1 MVTYDFFVKSLFNDI
16 FYNSAIMSF
25 VKKFDLF
32 IIVYCII
39 IILSVMYAT
48 QPLQPLLAREFDISV
63 TKASQF
69 TAIIMLFLAISPII
83 YGYILEKVNAKKM
96 LINSSI
102 ILFITNIFLG
112 SSTTYEFFMFFRT
125 VEALVVPAILTSLM
139 SILANMDKE
148 NVKFNMSI
156 YVAATV
162 FGGLVGRV
170 FSGFIATNF
179 SYQFVF
185 YSLSFA
191 ILVSIYFINK
201 LSYEGEADIV
211 KPKISDVLEILKDKR
226 FTTIYLLMFCVFF
239 VFAGVLN
246 VLPFRL
252 KDIST
257 DISEFQISLLY
268 LGYGMGILVSLNSK
282 KIIRFFKTE
291 INTIIFGL
299 VFFLF
304 ITVFLVLPNIMTMF
318 LLIFLFCLGMFTVH
332 SVSTGLANSLKASQ
346 KSLTSGMYLTFYY
359 LGGAIGSFI
368 PSIIYEKFGW
378 NIVLYIFCFILFLTL
393 ILIFTRR
400 KLFIEEK

>member
-1 MVTYDFFVKSLFNDI
+1 M
-16 FYNSAIMSF
+16 
-25 VKKFDLF
+25 KKRDLF

-39 IILSVMYAT
+39 IVLSVMYAT
-48 QPLQPLLAREFDISV
+48 QPLQPLLAKEFDISI

-112 SSTTYEFFMFFRT
+112 LSSSYEFFLFFRT

-139 SILANMDKE
+139 SILANIDKE
-148 NVKFNMSI
+148 NIKFNMSI
-156 YVAATV
+156 YVASTV
-162 FGGLVGRV
+162 FGGLVGRI

-185 YSLSFA
+185 YSLSLA
-191 ILVSIYFINK
+191 ILVSIYFISK
-201 LSYEGEADIV
+201 LSYEGEATIV
-211 KPKISDVLEILKDKR
+211 KPKINDVTEILKDKR
-226 FTTIYLLMFCVFF
+226 FSTVYILMFCVFF

-246 VLPFRL
+246 ILPFRV
-252 KDIST
+252 KEISS
-257 DISEFQISLLY
+257 DVSEFQISLLY
-268 LGYGMGILVSLNSK
+268 LGYGMGILVSLNSR
-282 KIIRFFKTE
+282 KIIKFFKNE
-291 INTIIFGL
+291 INTVLFAL
-299 VFFLF
+299 VLFLF
-304 ITVFLVLPNIMTMF
+304 ITIFLVIKNILILF

-332 SVSTGLANSLKASQ
+332 SVSTGLANSMKASQ

-359 LGGAIGSFI
+359 LGGAFGSYI

-378 NIVLYIFCFILFLTL
+378 NSVIYMFCSILLLTML
-393 ILIFTRR
+393 LVIKRK
-400 KLFIEEK
+400 KLFDDL

>member
-1 MVTYDFFVKSLFNDI
+1 M
-16 FYNSAIMSF
+16 
-25 VKKFDLF
+25 KKYDLF

-39 IILSVMYAT
+39 IVLSVMYAT
-48 QPLQPLLAREFDISV
+48 QPLQPLLAKEFDVSI

-69 TAIIMLFLAISPII
+69 TAVIMLFLAISPII

-112 SSTTYEFFMFFRT
+112 LASNYELFLLFRT
-125 VEALVVPAILTSLM
+125 IEALVIPAMLTSLM
-139 SILANMDKE
+139 SILANIDKE
-148 NVKFNMSI
+148 NIKFNMSI

-162 FGGLVGRV
+162 FGGLLGRV
-170 FSGFIATNF
+170 FSGFIATNI
-179 SYQFVF
+179 SYHWVF

-191 ILVSIYFINK
+191 ILISIYFVSK
-201 LSYEGEADIV
+201 LSYEGEATIV
-211 KPKISDVLEILKDKR
+211 KPKISDVTAILKDTR
-226 FTTIYLLMFCVFF
+226 FSTVYLLMFCVFF

-252 KDIST
+252 KEIST

-282 KIIRFFKTE
+282 KIIKFFKSE
-291 INTIIFGL
+291 VNTILAGLIF
-299 VFFLF
+299 FSF
-304 ITVFLVLPNIMTMF
+304 ITIFLTIPNVITMF
-318 LLIFLFCLGMFTVH
+318 ILIFLFCLGMFTVH
-332 SVSTGLANSLKASQ
+332 TVSTGLANSLKASQ

-359 LGGAIGSFI
+359 LGGAIGSFV

-378 NIVLYIFCFILFLTL
+378 NSVIYMFCGIL
-393 ILIFTRR
+393 ILIIILVLNKKRFY
-400 KLFIEEK
+400 LH